1 MMFSNIIFLWFLMM
15 SMIMAL
21 SSSSMFFLW
30 ICLEINI
37 MSFIPLM
44 NLKNSMS
51 MNSIMIYFIIQSV
64 SSSLYIFIS
73 SIFYLNMISINI
85 LTVFIMISMLTKLG
99 SAPFHFWFPQ
109 ISEGM
114 SFNSLSILLT
124 LQKIIPL
131 YILSIFNNKMMMI
144 PIILSLL
151 IGSMGGF
158 NQTTV
163 KKILTFSSIS
173 HMSWMMSLLLI
184 SNNFWMTYLMIYSLI
199 VFLLTSILNFFKIN
213 SLLTMYKKNN
223 EINLLFI
230 ITLLTLGGMP
240 PTIGFIMKW
249 MSLKIISNQFFIISI
264 PLIMS
269 SLINLYFYLRLS
281 YNSTMKNSYFYKW
294 EKNYSN
300 KLMSM
305 IMFQSFMIFMMI
317 PKI

>member
-1 MMFSNIIFLWFLMM
+1 MMFSNIIFLWFLIM

-37 MSFIPLM
+37 MSFVPLM

-73 SIFYLNMISINI
+73 SIFYLNMISLNL
-85 LTVFIMISMLTKLG
+85 LTMFIMISMLTKLG

-144 PIILSLL
+144 PIMLSLL

-173 HMSWMMSLLLI
+173 HMSWIMTLLLI

-199 VFLLTSILNFFKIN
+199 IFLLTLILNFFKIN
-213 SLLTMYKKNN
+213 SLLTMYKNNN

-230 ITLLTLGGMP
+230 ISLLTLGGMP
-240 PTIGFIMKW
+240 PSIGFIMKW
-249 MSLKIISNQFFIISI
+249 MSLKIISNQFIIISI

-269 SLINLYFYLRLS
+269 SLINLYFYLRIS
-281 YNSTMKNSYFYKW
+281 YNSMMKNSFFYKW
-294 EKNYSN
+294 EKNNKN

-305 IMFQSFMIFMMI
+305 MMFQLFMIFMMI
-317 PKI
+317 SKI

>member
-184 SNNFWMTYLMIYSLI
+184 KNNFWMTYLMIYSLI